1 MKFLRSDIC
10 GQSLLSWSRIRSL
23 SASRSRGNRLILGI
37 ETSCDETGAAVVDEN
52 GRLLGESL
60 NSQKRIHV
68 RNGGVIPSLAQHLHQ
83 QSIHDVV
90 QSALAKAKTSYQD
103 LSAVATTTRPG
114 LALCLQVGL
123 DYTKQLVA
131 ETGLPFIPVHHMEA
145 HALTARMVDNSVS
158 FPFLVLLVSGGHCI
172 LALARNVGDFV
183 ILGETLDGAPGEAFD
198 KIARRLKLQEHPQ
211 CKGMSGGQAIEKLA
225 KEGNIHLLDGKH
237 LFRMQRKDCNISF
250 IGFKQAVFRLIQEEE
265 KLQGTSNILGNVCDI
280 CASVQHHI
288 TRHLVTRILRG
299 IEYCKM
305 ADMLPQEKQI
315 LVVSGGVASNGYI
328 RHALSRLCDH
338 TSYKLV
344 CPPPKL
350 CTDNGIMVAWA
361 GMEHLKLGTGL
372 ADNPQEVRFEPREP
386 LGVNIASAV
395 AEARVDIKRFKFWAD
410 G

>member
-1 MKFLRSDIC
+1 MALQV
-10 GQSLLSWSRIRSL
+10 GL
-23 SASRSRGNRLILGI
+23 
-37 ETSCDETGAAVVDEN
+37 
-52 GRLLGESL
+52 
-60 NSQKRIHV
+60 
-68 RNGGVIPSLAQHLHQ
+68 
-83 QSIHDVV
+83 
-90 QSALAKAKTSYQD
+90 LAKQSNDTDLASFQQQDKKPCASLIALSKHIQHD

-123 DYTKQLVA
+123 DYTKQLVG
-131 ETGLPFIPVHHMEA
+131 ETGLLFIPVHHMEA
-145 HALTARMVDNSVS
+145 HALTARMVDNSLS

-211 CKGMSGGQAIEKLA
+211 CKGMSGGQAIETLA

-237 LFRMQRKDCNISF
+237 LFRMQRKDCNFSF

-265 KLQGTSNILGNVCDI
+265 KLQGTSNILENVCDI

-288 TRHLVTRILRG
+288 TRH
-299 IEYCKM
+299 
-305 ADMLPQEKQI
+305 

-372 ADNPQEVRFEPREP
+372 ADNPQEVRFEPR
-386 LGVNIASAV
+386 
-395 AEARVDIKRFKFWAD
+395 
-410 G
+410 